1 MKFTIPKNILC
12 LHTYWSDS
20 RLVCFTTWMRR
31 LRFKPQKHI
40 VFFGIILCVVMSV
53 YVDIGFTHSKS
64 NQWSHFCQAN
74 NIWIACY
81 QRHVYMY
88 IYICLT
94 WIIFKC
100 EAPAPSPPLPPSSL
114 IYKIIQNYGNSPLFP
129 TTLNMIIMELF
140 QTDSHMLN
148 VNLWNNAQCTL
159 TNLLLDDRPNANI
172 SLIISWTILLILNSF
187 LPVVS
192 AMF

>member
-1 MKFTIPKNILC
+1 MLR

-20 RLVCFTTWMRR
+20 RLVCHTTWMRR
-31 LRFKPQKHI
+31 LRFEPQKHI
-40 VFFGIILCVVMSV
+40 VFFGIILCVVMLV
-53 YVDIGFTHSKS
+53 YVDKGFTHS
-64 NQWSHFCQAN
+64 NPTIDPHFCQAN

-100 EAPAPSPPLPPSSL
+100 KAPTPLPPSSL

-129 TTLNMIIMELF
+129 TTLNMIMELF
-140 QTDSHMLN
+140 QTDTHMLN
-148 VNLWNNAQCTL
+148 VNLWNNAQCTQ
-159 TNLLLDDRPNANI
+159 TQTYCWMNDQMETYP
-172 SLIISWTILLILNSF
+172 
-187 LPVVS
+187 
-192 AMF
+192 